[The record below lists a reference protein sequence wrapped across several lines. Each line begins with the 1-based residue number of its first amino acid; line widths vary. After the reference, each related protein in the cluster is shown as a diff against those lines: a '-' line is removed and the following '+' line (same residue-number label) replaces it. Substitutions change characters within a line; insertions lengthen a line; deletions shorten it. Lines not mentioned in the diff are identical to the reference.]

1 MIRTPA
7 LVESLHRI
15 DVWLAEHAPA
25 SYQTLNPPATSEQIG
40 DAFTRMGV
48 PVPVDLATLLLRH
61 NGTTD
66 PEIGQANR
74 KGIAH
79 FLPMWTRLLSLE
91 EIEDD
96 YDGHMRVLGD
106 PAEDEDEDG
115 LDPWWHPSWV
125 CFASSADSGV
135 HWAVDQRAGGRPGAI
150 RECDRVESSVGFSS
164 LSEMMAAIATSLESG
179 QSLYQHRSH
188 LPQVV
193 EDGVLTWD
201 VGPAQPSD

>member
-1 MIRTPA
+1 MISAP

-25 SYQTLNPPATSEQIG
+25 SYRTLNPPATSEQIS

-96 YDGHMRVLGD
+96 YDGHMQVLGD
-106 PAEDEDEDG
+106 PEEDEDDDG
-115 LDPWWHPSWV
+115 LDPWWHPSWM
-125 CFASSADSGV
+125 CFASSTDSGV
-135 HWAVDQRAGGRPGAI
+135 HWAVDQRAGGRAI
-150 RECDRVESSVGFSS
+150 REWDRVESSEGFFS
-164 LSEMMAAIATSLESG
+164 LPVMMAAIATSLETG
-179 QSLYQHRSH
+179 QSLFRHRSH
-188 LPQVV
+188 LPQVS

-201 VGPAQPSD
+201 VGPAKLSG